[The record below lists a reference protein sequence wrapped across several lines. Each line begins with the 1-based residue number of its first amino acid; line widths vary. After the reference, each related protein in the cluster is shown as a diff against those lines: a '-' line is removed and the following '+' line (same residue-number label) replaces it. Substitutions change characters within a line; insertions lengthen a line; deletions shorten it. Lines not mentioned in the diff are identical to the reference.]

1 MGFKCGIVGL
11 PNVGKSTLFNALTAA
26 GAVAANYPFATIE
39 PNVGVAFV
47 PDARLDRIAAIVRPK
62 AVIPTQ
68 MEFVDI
74 AGLVEGASQ
83 GEGLGNQFLA
93 HIRETQAIAHVVR
106 CFEDADVSHVRGSV
120 DPAGDI
126 TTVETELAL
135 ADLATAEKALDRHRR
150 KARSGD
156 RPAAAATADLER
168 VVAHLGAGLPVRTLQ
183 PSPTTA
189 SHVRELGLLTA
200 KPVMFVANVD
210 DSPAA
215 VRHTEAVEAIAA
227 AEGAPVVVI
236 SGGHEAEIAEL
247 DEVDRVEFLAEIGEE
262 EPGLHR
268 FIRTGHDLLGLGT
281 FFTAGE
287 KEARAWT
294 FRLGIR
300 APEAAGIIHT
310 DFEKG
315 FIRAEV
321 VAYDDFVALDGE
333 TGAKEAGRWRLE
345 GRDYVL
351 AEGDVVH
358 FRFNL

>member
-1 MGFKCGIVGL
+1 
-11 PNVGKSTLFNALTAA
+11 
-26 GAVAANYPFATIE
+26 
-39 PNVGVAFV
+39 
-47 PDARLDRIAAIVRPK
+47 
-62 AVIPTQ
+62 
-68 MEFVDI
+68 
-74 AGLVEGASQ
+74 
-83 GEGLGNQFLA
+83 
-93 HIRETQAIAHVVR
+93 
-106 CFEDADVSHVRGSV
+106 
-120 DPAGDI
+120 
-126 TTVETELAL
+126 
-135 ADLATAEKALDRHRR
+135 
-150 KARSGD
+150 
-156 RPAAAATADLER
+156 
-168 VVAHLGAGLPVRTLQ
+168 
-183 PSPTTA
+183 
-189 SHVRELGLLTA
+189 
-200 KPVMFVANVD
+200 MFVANVD